1 MNVLEY
7 IDLKIENLLFN
18 KGKKLFILKI
28 KVHKSV
34 VYLFSFTY
42 T

>member
-1 MNVLEY
+1 MDV
-7 IDLKIENLLFN
+7 KIENLLFN
-18 KGKKLFILKI
+18 KGKKLFIVKI

-34 VYLFSFTY
+34 VYLFGIIY